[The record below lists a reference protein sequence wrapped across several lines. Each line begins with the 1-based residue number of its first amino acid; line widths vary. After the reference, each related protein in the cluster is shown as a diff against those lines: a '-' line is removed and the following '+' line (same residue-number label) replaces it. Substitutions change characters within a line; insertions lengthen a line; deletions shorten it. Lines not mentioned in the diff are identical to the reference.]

1 MVSAG
6 EFINYVPY
14 TDGIP
19 LHLTHLLRT
28 RFVHSL
34 PHFKFLSAQWPHL
47 LKALSLD
54 ELTLVS
60 TE

>member
-6 EFINYVPY
+6 EFISYVRY

-28 RFVHSL
+28 RFVHSF

-47 LKALSLD
+47 LKALSR
-54 ELTLVS
+54 
-60 TE
+60 